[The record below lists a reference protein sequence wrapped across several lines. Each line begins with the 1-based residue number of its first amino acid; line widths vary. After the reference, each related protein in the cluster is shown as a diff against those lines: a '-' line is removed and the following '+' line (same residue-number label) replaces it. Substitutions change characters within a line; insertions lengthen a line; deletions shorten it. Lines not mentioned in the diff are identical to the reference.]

1 MNSAFDLLFGFLAI
15 SVIIGSITFLAWR
28 VDNVTLAKRVIE
40 RHYEPFSSLGLIG
53 GIVVLLCLLMLPV
66 AFMINEFSMFIFNNL
81 PLMTYIKI
89 TRAVLILLFLI
100 LVVGVYMGI
109 IAITL
114 RTKDVGEVELDEEEI
129 PYRDSL
135 DLF

>member
-1 MNSAFDLLFGFLAI
+1 MNNAFDLLFSFLVI
-15 SVIIGSITFLAWR
+15 SVIIGSITFFAWR

-66 AFMINEFSMFIFNNL
+66 AFLINEISLFIFNNL

-89 TRAVLILLFLI
+89 TRAVLILLFLV
-100 LVVGVYMGI
+100 LCLGAFMGI
-109 IAITL
+109 IAISL
-114 RTKDVGEVELDEEEI
+114 RTKTVGEMERDEEEI
-129 PYRDSL
+129 LYRDSL

>member
-1 MNSAFDLLFGFLAI
+1 M
-15 SVIIGSITFLAWR
+15 
-28 VDNVTLAKRVIE
+28 TLAKRVIE

-66 AFMINEFSMFIFNNL
+66 AFLINEISLFIFNNL

-89 TRAVLILLFLI
+89 TRAVLILLFLV
-100 LVVGVYMGI
+100 LCLGAFMGI
-109 IAITL
+109 IAISL
-114 RTKDVGEVELDEEEI
+114 RTKTVGEMERDEEEI